1 MISGSCCPRRP
12 SPDSASISRLPTK
25 PSRMQCPQVVTAL
38 FCVCIVTP
46 DTLDQWLDPLLLDR
60 EGRLHFIE
68 LSVLNTQT
76 FFSLVPKQYSVT
88 TGGPVSSGSSVK
100 VMEGSPGK

>member
-46 DTLDQWLDPLLLDR
+46 DTLDQGWIHCCWTERAGCLL
-60 EGRLHFIE
+60 
-68 LSVLNTQT
+68 
-76 FFSLVPKQYSVT
+76 
-88 TGGPVSSGSSVK
+88 
-100 VMEGSPGK
+100 